1 MTAQGL
7 EVIDHG
13 VHLTHE
19 WINELAERLDW
30 SSKRSALHLLRVT
43 LRHVRDHL
51 LVNELAQMSAQ
62 LPFVIRGFLFEGW
75 VPKHTPIK
83 ERNVED
89 FITFITNEM
98 GDADEYRGR
107 VDIKCVF
114 DLLNNRISRG
124 EVDDMRGSLPKSIRD
139 LWPAP

>member
-1 MTAQGL
+1 
-7 EVIDHG
+7 
-13 VHLTHE
+13 
-19 WINELAERLDW
+19 
-30 SSKRSALHLLRVT
+30 
-43 LRHVRDHL
+43 
-51 LVNELAQMSAQ
+51 
-62 LPFVIRGFLFEGW
+62 LFEGW